1 MRLGRRN
8 RFHRTALLAAGL
20 LAGVS
25 GIGCRKK
32 VQAPEKPPEKEAL
45 AARVNGRPIPLDR
58 VTQGVEKQLMK
69 LKKHGADTIA
79 PELAKRTQ
87 LQRLDDII
95 KEELLLQASQ
105 ELGVEDLEAKVSAQL
120 AQMEASAGTDAS
132 GTPGHG
138 KSPEAREKVRQKI
151 LVENYLQKNGLADP
165 PVPEEEIRKLYES
178 TKESFRRPAALH
190 VAHILRKLPANAPQP
205 EREAALSK
213 MKALRAEIV
222 AGRIPFDEAAEK
234 NSECASAKDGGDL
247 GEVAMGFM
255 PKAFDEAAAKLQR
268 DEVSG
273 IVQTEH
279 GLHIIKLLDKKPPV
293 EPEYGLVKDFLAKY
307 LRGNTGR
314 RLLTAHLDQL
324 KEKAKIE
331 IYLQ

>member
-1 MRLGRRN
+1 MRLERRN

-32 VQAPEKPPEKEAL
+32 AQVPEKPSEKEEI
-45 AARVNGRPIPLDR
+45 AARVNGKPISLDR

-69 LKKHGADTIA
+69 MKKHGANPEA
-79 PELAKRTQ
+79 PELVKRTK
-87 LQRLDDII
+87 LQRLDEVI

-105 ELGVEDLEAKVSAQL
+105 ELGVEDLDAKVAAQL
-120 AQMEASAGTDAS
+120 AQMEASAGMDAS
-132 GTPGHG
+132 GKPGHG
-138 KSPEAREKVRQKI
+138 KSPESREKVRQKI
-151 LVENYLQKNGLADP
+151 LVENYLEKNGLADP

-190 VAHILRKLPANAPQP
+190 VAHILLKLPADAAQP
-205 EREAALSK
+205 AREAALTK
-213 MKALRAEIV
+213 MKALRAEIA

-247 GEVAMGFM
+247 GEVAKGFM
-255 PKAFDEAAAKLQR
+255 PKAFDEAAAKLKK
-268 DEVSG
+268 DELSG
-273 IVQTEH
+273 VVQTEH
-279 GLHIIKLLDKKPPV
+279 GLHIIKLLDMKPPI

-307 LRGNTGR
+307 LKGNAGR
-314 RLLTAHLDQL
+314 RLLAAHLDQL

-331 IYLQ
+331 VYLQ